1 MKKFR
6 NLLYNSF
13 FTQIANIGIIIVFS
27 LIIAVQI
34 YKLNSV
40 WIHNNFLW
48 LYNFIKSN
56 DVVIRIILT
65 LIPLFFSLFLGIT
78 QYITHE

>member
-34 YKLNSV
+34 YKLYLKHKLINTKKV
-40 WIHNNFLW
+40 PRYEARHIH
-48 LYNFIKSN
+48 YYK
-56 DVVIRIILT
+56 
-65 LIPLFFSLFLGIT
+65 
-78 QYITHE
+78 